1 MPAACPCPAHAPSL
15 SARPPFRGRSHD
27 TWTAEWT
34 DDEQSENFL
43 HFASPTS
50 CALCM
55 TVRVRQTG
63 TAIVKERDKWTQ
75 WTERTLCPFSQ

>member
-43 HFASPTS
+43 HFASPNKLRSLHDRPTD
-50 CALCM
+50 
-55 TVRVRQTG
+55 
-63 TAIVKERDKWTQ
+63 RDSHC
-75 WTERTLCPFSQ
+75 EGAR